1 MHARTPC
8 GRGETKRARSAAQRS
23 SATQVRVA
31 RGRTRSFESYTRER
45 RNALT
50 KTARCQRCPRAT
62 GHAVAMC
69 TPRRGKGGGA
79 AGVLLALASLVVRGA
94 ATPSTVVFS
103 KGSYGNHGATSSSN
117 TMAHTHTH
125 ATTHTQMFRS
135 AVNEEAF
142 APSLSHAPRGP
153 AARTDSAN
161 PAASGVTSSHA
172 PGIAID
178 VPNIFIRN
186 YHMANGPGLI
196 KAGIQLQNAGL
207 ASNTVDA
214 APAFYC
220 NRNCEKA
227 TLCWQS
233 DQGERKFDVLL
244 QVNAAHSPSARFP
257 FCCCCC
263 GCVCVC
269 VCVCVWCVCVRACA
283 AGCSCAWAHCSF
295 TASSATACAG
305 ACVPCVNSQ
314 MHGTSPEVCLGLQP
328 HDTL

>member
-1 MHARTPC
+1 
-8 GRGETKRARSAAQRS
+8 
-23 SATQVRVA
+23 
-31 RGRTRSFESYTRER
+31 
-45 RNALT
+45 
-50 KTARCQRCPRAT
+50 
-62 GHAVAMC
+62 MC

-103 KGSYGNHGATSSSN
+103 KGSHGNHGATSSSN

-125 ATTHTQMFRS
+125 ATTHRQMFRS

-233 DQGERKFDVLL
+233 DQGERKFDVLF

-263 GCVCVC
+263 CCGCVCVC
-269 VCVCVWCVCVRACA
+269 VCVCGVRACVRVWGGVSVCGHTALSVQA
-283 AGCSCAWAHCSF
+283 APPRVRVHACRASTRKCMEPPRKSVSGCSHTTHCESCVD
-295 TASSATACAG
+295 AC
-305 ACVPCVNSQ
+305 
-314 MHGTSPEVCLGLQP
+314 
-328 HDTL
+328 